1 MARRRHTP
9 EQIVRKLREA
19 DRLLAEGAGIAD
31 VARHLEVSEQTF
43 HRWRNQ
49 YGAMKADDV
58 KRLKALEAENARLKR
73 IVADKELEI
82 DALRGDQPGENGEP
96 AAAGAEQFSCS
107 RSGWACRS
115 GGACAIVGQHRST
128 QRYEPA
134 EPDPD
139 RSLRAELRGFAESHP
154 RWGYRRAHAVL
165 QRQGWA
171 VNRKKVQRLWRQ
183 EGLRVPPKRRK
194 RQRLGDSD
202 TDAGLLRA
210 QRPDHVWALD
220 FQFDVT
226 ASGRKIKI
234 LHVLDE
240 FTRES
245 LADLVD
251 HSIDADATVG
261 CLDKVA
267 AARGRCPENIR
278 CDNGPELTANAL
290 RDWCRFTG
298 TNTSYIEPGSPWQ
311 NPWVESYGGRMR
323 DELLAI
329 EQFDSLLEAQV
340 LVADWRT
347 DYNNYRPHSAL
358 GMLTPA
364 EYRRPMGEKQPE
376 KTLITS
382 GPKTGSGH
390 GVGAGR

>member
-1 MARRRHTP
+1 MVSPPQRRRAVQLLQ
-9 EQIVRKLREA
+9 E
-19 DRLLAEGAGIAD
+19 RLG
-31 VARHLEVSEQTF
+31 VSQ
-43 HRWRNQ
+43 RR
-49 YGAMKADDV
+49 
-58 KRLKALEAENARLKR
+58 
-73 IVADKELEI
+73 
-82 DALRGDQPGENGEP
+82 
-96 AAAGAEQFSCS
+96 
-107 RSGWACRS
+107 
-115 GGACAIVGQHRST
+115 ACAIVGQHRST

-323 DELLAI
+323 DELLSI

-364 EYRRPMGEKQPE
+364 EYADQWAKNN
-376 KTLITS
+376 
-382 GPKTGSGH
+382 PKKLS
-390 GVGAGR
+390 